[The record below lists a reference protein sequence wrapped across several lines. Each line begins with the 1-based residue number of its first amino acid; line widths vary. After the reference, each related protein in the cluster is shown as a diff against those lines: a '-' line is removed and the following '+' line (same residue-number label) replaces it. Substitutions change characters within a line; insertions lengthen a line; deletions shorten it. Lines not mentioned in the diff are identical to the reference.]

1 MAARRAGFSGSMASS
16 ANSVCG
22 NAMSR
27 KANPMNISD
36 RTGTES
42 CFDRKADKP
51 THGAIHGSMTVM
63 SLKSRLAPTI
73 HTAMSAAVD
82 ALLGEMVIVLNETQL
97 ELVHKEEENER
108 LKVRLEVS
116 ARELKNLQDCLCSAQ
131 KLIDQL
137 QISYSGAH
145 VVSQSVFA
153 PPLSSMTSLAT
164 GMERDSQNQRGVTGP
179 DLGLGGSVDESLQGF
194 GQSNDYKM
202 CQLSIQPD
210 DSFESNSPHMCS
222 NPRSDE
228 RQSQGPGLANRFEIK
243 EEQRPVPT
251 SVQPNRKEP
260 GGEGQPGSQNVAQ
273 SVDHGFL
280 RQGFGQSNDYKM
292 CQLSIQPDD
301 SFGSNS
307 PHMCSNPR
315 PDERQSQGPGLAN
328 RFDIKEEQRPVPTSV
343 QPNRKERGGEGQPG
357 SQNVDHGFLQVAGE
371 GASQRSFSQPLPPQ
385 RSVRDCSAA
394 MPPGGPRDQKM
405 VSGTSVN
412 ARISPGQTEDAAGPS
427 GEGTAAGPTADR
439 PHHCLECGKTFRLIS
454 SLKKHIRIHTGEKP
468 YPCGVCGRR
477 FRESGALKTHLR
489 IHTGEKPYS
498 CSECGTCFRHLDG
511 LRKHRRTHTGEKPYV
526 CSICGKRLSRLQHL
540 KHHQLIHTG
549 ERPCSCPFC
558 NRTFKEPAALRK
570 HVRTHREEGGH
581 MGISANED
589 QQEPIDDMNNLH
601 PAAPSPQMR
610 FEEWAAEEEDSVAEE
625 EDSAVVNCV

>member
-1 MAARRAGFSGSMASS
+1 MASRRTGFAGSMDASI
-16 ANSVCG
+16 NS
-22 NAMSR
+22 AMSR
-27 KANPMNISD
+27 KTSLTSISD
-36 RTGTES
+36 RTGAES
-42 CFDRKADKP
+42 CFDRKSEKP
-51 THGAIHGSMTVM
+51 AYGATQGSMTVT

-82 ALLGEMVIVLNETQL
+82 ALLGEVVIVLNETQL

-116 ARELKNLQDCLCSAQ
+116 ERELKTLQDCLSSAQ

-153 PPLSSMTSLAT
+153 PSLSSMTSLASS
-164 GMERDSQNQRGVTGP
+164 MERDPQNPRIVSGP
-179 DLGLGGSVDESLQGF
+179 DLGLGGSVTESLQGF
-194 GQSNDYKM
+194 GPNNDYKM

-210 DSFESNSPHMCS
+210 GSVTNHSLDSFGSNTSHVCSNS
-222 NPRSDE
+222 RSDE
-228 RQSQGPGLANRFEIK
+228 SQSQGLGLAHRFEIK
-243 EEQRPVPT
+243 EEQRPVPA
-251 SVQPNRKEP
+251 SVQSNRKEAS
-260 GGEGQPGSQNVAQ
+260 GEGEQRNPE
-273 SVDHGFL
+273 HGF
-280 RQGFGQSNDYKM
+280 
-292 CQLSIQPDD
+292 IQT
-301 SFGSNS
+301 G
-307 PHMCSNPR
+307 
-315 PDERQSQGPGLAN
+315 
-328 RFDIKEEQRPVPTSV
+328 
-343 QPNRKERGGEGQPG
+343 
-357 SQNVDHGFLQVAGE
+357 GE
-371 GASQRSFSQPLPPQ
+371 GASQRSFPQPLRLQ
-385 RSVRDCSAA
+385 RSVRDCNAA
-394 MPPGGPRDQKM
+394 MPPGGLSDQKM
-405 VSGTSVN
+405 VSGTSVGSSL
-412 ARISPGQTEDAAGPS
+412 SPGRAEDTAGPS
-427 GEGTAAGPTADR
+427 GVGVGVGPSADR

-526 CSICGKRLSRLQHL
+526 CGICGKRLSRLQHL

-549 ERPCSCPFC
+549 ERPCCCPFC

-570 HVRTHREEGGH
+570 HVRTHRD
-581 MGISANED
+581 MGIGTNED

-610 FEEWAAEEEDSVAEE
+610 FEEWGAEEEDNT
-625 EDSAVVNCV
+625 VVDCV